1 MTKRLELIVSSI
13 VAAILLFGGLA
24 YAQSISSTKINGSQI
39 DWAFT
44 QDNQQPEKLLI
55 DVINSSKKTLDI
67 AIYSLTYPDIV
78 AAIKDAK
85 KRGVAV
91 RIVTDKIQSSGQ
103 AQSEALKLLGSA
115 GIPIKINTHAGL
127 MHLKMVVADKKIA
140 TTGSFNYSKAASTTN
155 DEVLMVLRDETIAKS
170 FSSEFDKIWADTKK
184 YETLEKKIAQ
194 PEGKVSSDKTP
205 SNVAAC
211 SKPTIKGN
219 KNSKIYHVPGGK
231 SYDSLTNVELFCSE
245 KDAVA
250 AGYKKAKN

>member
-1 MTKRLELIVSSI
+1 MTKRLRLIVSSI

-24 YAQSISSTKINGSQI
+24 YAQSISSTKVNGSQI

-55 DVINSSKKTLDI
+55 DVINSSKQTLDI

-85 KRGVAV
+85 KRGVDV

-115 GIPIKINTHAGL
+115 GIPIKINTHSGL
-127 MHLKMVVADKKIA
+127 MHLKMVIADKRIA

-170 FSSEFDKIWADTKK
+170 FTGEFDKIWADTKK

-194 PEGKVSSDKTP
+194 PEEKT
-205 SNVAAC
+205 STTKASAAC
-211 SKPTIKGN
+211 TKPVIKGN

-231 SYDSLTNVELFCSE
+231 SYDTLTNAVMFCSE
-245 KDAVA
+245 KEAIS
-250 AGYKKAKN
+250 AGYRKAKN